1 MAATLCATTNDERG
15 DEMAEKSA
23 IVFVGVDNA
32 IDRESIHTHMDAN
45 VEKLGILEMLMKHA

>member
-1 MAATLCATTNDERG
+1 
-15 DEMAEKSA
+15 MAEKSA